1 MENNNIELKGESAT
15 IAEVKNFKDAEWVFQ
30 FDDEAPVVFA
40 WSNRSEEPG
49 EITITLKPN
58 EKSRITFTNANG
70 SKVMRLYSRPITEE
84 TIKVRENAESQI
96 K

>member
-1 MENNNIELKGESAT
+1 MEDNNIELEGTSAT
-15 IAEVKNFKDAEWVFQ
+15 IADPHKKFEDAEWVFQ

-40 WSNRSEEPG
+40 WSDDSGDPG

-58 EKSRITFTNANG
+58 EKSRITFTNING
-70 SKVMRLYSRPITEE
+70 TKVLSLYARPITEE
-84 TIKVRENAESQI
+84 TIKTRGSQI

>member
-1 MENNNIELKGESAT
+1 MEDNNIELEGTPSTLADPYE
-15 IAEVKNFKDAEWVFQ
+15 NFKDAEWVFQ

-40 WSNRSEEPG
+40 WSDDSGEPG

-58 EKSRITFTNANG
+58 EKSRITFTNVNG
-70 SKVMRLYSRPITEE
+70 TKVMSMFSRPITEE
-84 TIKVRENAESQI
+84 TKKAREGQI